1 MDTSCDTI
9 SEARLGNGKRVGGG
23 TQEVEEIKRVRE
35 RRGYCT
41 REVGIKGKER
51 QKEGIR
57 GEKKE
62 RVDRE

>member
-35 RRGYCT
+35 EAIALGKW
-41 REVGIKGKER
+41 ELKGKR
-51 QKEGIR
+51 DRKR
-57 GEKKE
+57 G
-62 RVDRE
+62 